1 MKGSSRTLIVI
12 PARFASTR
20 LPGKPL
26 AVICGKPMV
35 QHVYERARAAKGV
48 QDVIVATDN
57 QRIIDVVNSF
67 GGKAMMTSPNLKSGT
82 DRVAAV
88 ARQMDA
94 DVYVNV
100 QGDEP
105 LIDPKAIELAIEP
118 FRDDA
123 VQMSTLMTKLND
135 ESQFNNPNTVKVV
148 VDRDGFAIYFS
159 RSLIPYPRSVKTQVY
174 KHLGLYAYRKDFLL
188 KLADWPQT
196 PLELSESLEQLRVL
210 ENGYTIKVVETD
222 YDSVSVDTPEDL
234 MHLNQIIY
242 KQGNPTHK

>member
-1 MKGSSRTLIVI
+1 MNNRAIIVI

-26 AVICGKPMV
+26 ADICGKPMV
-35 QHVYERARAAKGV
+35 QHVYERAKAAKGV
-48 QDVIVATDN
+48 ADVIVATDD
-57 QRIIDVVNSF
+57 QRIVDAVQAF
-67 GGKAMMTSPNLKSGT
+67 GGKAMMTSPDLKSGT

-88 ARQMDA
+88 ARQTDA
-94 DVYVNV
+94 DVYLNV

-105 LIDPKAIELAIEP
+105 LIDPKAIESAIEP
-118 FRDDA
+118 FRDA
-123 VQMSTLMTKLND
+123 SIQMSTLMTKLND
-135 ESQFNNPNTVKVV
+135 ESQYNNPNTVKVV
-148 VDRDGFAIYFS
+148 VDKVGYAIYFS
-159 RSLIPYPRSVKTQVY
+159 RSLIPYPRNVKTQIY

-188 KLADWPQT
+188 KLARWPQT

-210 ENGYTIKVVETD
+210 ENGHRIKVVETD

-234 MHLNQIIY
+234 AHLNQIIY